1 MQQLKHLE
9 MKTAVKAGD
18 ECRLKHLHVVPFDN
32 NDPLGGQRGLL
43 NTGG

>member
-9 MKTAVKAGD
+9 MKTAVEAGD
-18 ECRLKHLHVVPFDN
+18 ECSLKHRRVAPFDN

-43 NTGG
+43 NAGG